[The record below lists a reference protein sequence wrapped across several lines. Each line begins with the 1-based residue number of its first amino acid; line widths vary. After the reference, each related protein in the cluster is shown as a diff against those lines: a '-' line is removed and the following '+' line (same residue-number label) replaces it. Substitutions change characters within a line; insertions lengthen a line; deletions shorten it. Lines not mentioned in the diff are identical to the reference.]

1 MLTQFD
7 KYIYTGFDIHTVG
20 DIPGGYWE
28 SEEDCCR
35 FHSELEKKF
44 AAAGW
49 EVSGCDVKR
58 GKSYLYIHPTRIL
71 GAVKENEIEEV
82 CLLLQSAETCRLWGF
97 EKIQEQ
103 YDMTLAQ
110 AEEYLWRKQDEI
122 EIDIARELKTTAR
135 KFFKHPDYWFFKGYG
150 EFVMSYCMPLD
161 NRIAGAA
168 GQKVIPAILESMA
181 ERKILVRAEIN
192 GKLCYRT
199 KFKTEKI

>member
-1 MLTQFD
+1 MITQID
-7 KYIYTGFDIHTVG
+7 KYIYTGFDINTPAY
-20 DIPGGYWE
+20 DGYWGFKKD
-28 SEEDCCR
+28 EDGDC
-35 FHSELEKKF
+35 FYSELEKKF
-44 AAAGW
+44 AAVGW

-71 GAVKENEIEEV
+71 GAVKENEILEV
-82 CLLLQSAETCRLWGF
+82 CLLLQSAETCRLWSF
-97 EKIQEQ
+97 EKIGDQ
-103 YDMTLAQ
+103 YDITLEE
-110 AEEYLWRKQDEI
+110 AEAYLWSKQDEI

-150 EFVMSYCMPLD
+150 EFVMSHCMPLD

-181 ERKILVRAEIN
+181 ERKILVRTEIN

>member
-1 MLTQFD
+1 MLTEFN
-7 KYIYTGFDIHTVG
+7 KYIYTGFDIHTPSYDEYG
-20 DIPGGYWE
+20 FFKKD
-28 SEEDCCR
+28 EDRER
-35 FHSELEKKF
+35 FYSELEKKF

-49 EVSGCDVKR
+49 DVSGCDVKR
-58 GKSYLYIHPTRIL
+58 GKSYLYIHPQRIL

-82 CLLLQSAETCRLWGF
+82 CLILQSAETCRLWGF
-97 EKIQEQ
+97 EKIGDQ
-103 YDMTLAQ
+103 YDITLEQ
-110 AEEYLWRKQDEI
+110 AEAYLWSKQQEI
-122 EIDIARELKTTAR
+122 EIDIARQLKTTAR

-150 EFVMSYCMPLD
+150 EFVMSRCMPLD

-181 ERKILVRAEIN
+181 ERKILIRKEIN